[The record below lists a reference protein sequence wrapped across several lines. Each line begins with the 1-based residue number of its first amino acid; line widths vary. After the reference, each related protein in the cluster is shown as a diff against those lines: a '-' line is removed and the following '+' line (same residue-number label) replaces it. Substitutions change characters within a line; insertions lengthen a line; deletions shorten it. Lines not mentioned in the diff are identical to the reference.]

1 MKKIQIAFLGFIL
14 LNMTLP
20 LFAQEPESDESL
32 TFLANGS
39 LTFQKQYEMLDDQRE
54 PKNIYETLWGVLD
67 YQNSPFRLYI
77 DIALVGDSIY
87 DPSET
92 YMLGRYVYINDAY
105 VDLDLDRF
113 YIKAGR
119 STQKDIIDSPYS
131 LFVNSEPHP
140 STQIEAK
147 YEGDFFFYT
156 SRWVSLNNNSEQ
168 TYWGYGPDDDPFAFD
183 LSAGNYYDQFY
194 PDGVYWLDRGS
205 NFHVYGLN
213 LGDWSFGLQESAVF
227 LHYDFN
233 AELFFS
239 PMIMYLTQL
248 VVNGGAK
255 PWNELANSKH
265 VMGFFANRTTVDS
278 YFGSQILVDD
288 LNLSFVPGIDTNDN
302 HTRLAW
308 SVGGSKDFNF
318 GSLGF
323 YHAGAT
329 KETFASTYTHED
341 DKTYASYDTDQ
352 VPVYY
357 SSRPY
362 SYTYYP
368 AVQYSL
374 EDGTPMPID
383 YTQNYIGYKYGENNL
398 AFMMDYT
405 NSFYL
410 RTDKQF
416 SLYAAFEYVLNGA
429 KSPVNPW
436 HEYDDWADVPG
447 SFTLLDDTIEH
458 IVSVKA
464 RLDKPLPFFGEVFSV
479 FMDAEFGMAINAMTL
494 EPASVGTET
503 TEPWIYRPQ
512 EGVNEPIFGLTIGAS
527 YLWRLK

>member
-1 MKKIQIAFLGFIL
+1 
-14 LNMTLP
+14 
-20 LFAQEPESDESL
+20 
-32 TFLANGS
+32 
-39 LTFQKQYEMLDDQRE
+39 
-54 PKNIYETLWGVLD
+54 
-67 YQNSPFRLYI
+67 
-77 DIALVGDSIY
+77 
-87 DPSET
+87 
-92 YMLGRYVYINDAY
+92 MLGRYVYINDAY

-113 YIKAGR
+113 YLKAGR
-119 STQKDIIDSPYS
+119 STQKDVIDSPYT

-140 STQIEAK
+140 ATQIEAK

-156 SRWVSLNNNSEQ
+156 TRWVSLNNNSEH
-168 TYWGYGPDDDPFAFD
+168 TYWGYGPGATPFITGLENDDFNSD
-183 LSAGNYYDQFY
+183 Y

-227 LHYDFN
+227 LHDDFN

-265 VMGFFANRTTVDS
+265 VMGFFANRTTEDS

-288 LNLSFVPGIDTNDN
+288 LNLSFIPGIDTNDN

-308 SVGGSKDFNF
+308 SVGGSKDFDF

-329 KETFASTYTHED
+329 KETFASTYTHD
-341 DKTYASYDTDQ
+341 DTKEYDNYDTDQ

-383 YTQNYIGYKYGENNL
+383 YTRNYIGYKYGENNL
-398 AFMMDYT
+398 AFLADYS
-405 NSFYL
+405 NDFML
-410 RTDKQF
+410 RTSKQF
-416 SLYAAFEYVLNGA
+416 SVYASLEYVLNGA

-447 SFTLLDDTIEH
+447 SFTLLDGTIEH
-458 IVSVKA
+458 IISAKA
-464 RLDKPLPFFGEVFSV
+464 RLDKPLPFFGEVFS
-479 FMDAEFGMAINAMTL
+479 FFIDLELGMAFNAIAL

-512 EGVNEPIFGLTIGAS
+512 EGDHEPIFGLTIGAA
-527 YLWRLK
+527 YLWKLK